1 MRPPP
6 GLQPRLRGRISLQAA
21 TGGFIVLVCAILL
34 GLYAFQT
41 WNNRSE
47 VIERAGES
55 AANLTQ
61 SVAQH
66 AEDAVR
72 EVDGMLFALVERVEV
87 DGPSSRAVKRL
98 HTFLQARVKTL
109 PQLRTITV
117 LDERGNLLTSSAG
130 VIEPTNYADRSYF
143 QYHRTHVGPALHIDP
158 PVRGRQTSEMVI
170 PISRRIDRPDGSFA
184 GVVVASLSIRYFA
197 NFYGR
202 FNIGTTGSIIL
213 ASTDSAVLLVRRPY
227 NEALIGST
235 MLKGPLF
242 REFLP
247 QGIAGTNLMKNATD
261 GVERIGSHLRLS
273 TYPLVAAV
281 ALGKD
286 EVLADWR
293 QEALFDGAI
302 SVALA
307 AIIGALGFWLTHQIG
322 LRAAAE
328 NKLKAA
334 RAAAEAADRAKSE
347 FLATMS
353 HEIRTPMNGII
364 GYSDLLLRTKLDPDQ
379 NEYAETVAGAA
390 RSLLTL
396 LNDVLD
402 YSRIEAGG
410 MVLDHADFSPTA
422 LVEDA
427 LSVMRHTAAEKELA
441 LDARVAPSL
450 PTMLVGDRHRLR
462 QILLN
467 LLNNAIKF
475 TERGGRVQ
483 LRLSCDGD
491 ERDGVKLRFEVED
504 SGIGMPE
511 DVQARLFNRF
521 TQAESSTARKYGG
534 TGLGLSICKRLV
546 ELMGGT
552 IGVTSAPGRG
562 STFWFTV
569 SLPRAKGA
577 LVLQPTAVE
586 GPASPGKLR
595 ILLVDDAEMNRRLA
609 AIMLKAAGHTVD
621 TADDGGAAVEA
632 VQRQRYDLVL
642 MDVQMPGVD
651 GYEATA
657 RIRALPGAPRDVPI
671 VAMTANVM
679 EDDVRKCLTAGMN
692 DHLAKPIE
700 RNRLLTAVARWAKA
714 A

>member
-1 MRPPP
+1 MSRLAD
-6 GLQPRLRGRISLQAA
+6 LQGRLAGRLSLQAA
-21 TGGFIVLVCAILL
+21 TGGFIVLVCMILL
-34 GLYAFQT
+34 GLYVYGT
-41 WNNRSE
+41 WNNRSD
-47 VIERAGES
+47 VIGRAGKNT
-55 AANLTQ
+55 ANLTQ
-61 SVAQH
+61 SIAQH

-72 EVDGMLFALVERVEV
+72 EVDGMLFALVERVQV
-87 DGPSSRAVKRL
+87 DGTSPRSVKRL

-117 LDERGNLLTSSAG
+117 LDERGNLVTNSAA
-130 VIEPTNYADRSYF
+130 VVEPTNYGDRSYF
-143 QYHRTHVGPALHIDP
+143 QYHRTHAGSHLHIDP
-158 PVRGRQTSEMVI
+158 PVLGRATREMVI
-170 PISRRIDRPDGSFA
+170 PVSRRIDRPDGSFA

-202 FNIGTTGSIIL
+202 FNIGSTGSIVL

-235 MLKGPLF
+235 MLNGPLF
-242 REFLP
+242 RDFLP
-247 QGIAGTNLMKNATD
+247 RGIAGTNLMRNATD
-261 GVERIGSHLRLS
+261 GVERIGSHLQLPS
-273 TYPLVAAV
+273 YPLVVAV

-293 QEALFDGAI
+293 QEALFDGVI
-302 SVALA
+302 SVVLA
-307 AIIGALGFWLTHQIG
+307 AIIGALGFWLTRQIG
-322 LRAAAE
+322 LRAE
-328 NKLKAA
+328 TERKLTAA

-364 GYSDLLLRTKLDPDQ
+364 GYSELLLRTKLDPDQ
-379 NEYAETVAGAA
+379 HDYADTIAGAA

-396 LNDVLD
+396 LNDILD

-410 MVLDHADFSPTA
+410 MVLENGDFSPAA
-422 LVEDA
+422 LIEDA
-427 LSVMRHTAAEKELA
+427 LSVMRHTANEKELA
-441 LDARVAPSL
+441 LEARVAPSL
-450 PTMLVGDRHRLR
+450 PTMLVGDRYRLR

-475 TERGGRVQ
+475 TERGGRIQ
-483 LRLSCDGD
+483 LRLSCDGED
-491 ERDGVKLRFEVED
+491 RDDLKLRFEVED
-504 SGIGMPE
+504 SGIGMSE

-546 ELMGGT
+546 ELMNGT
-552 IGVTSAPGRG
+552 IGVASAPGRG
-562 STFWFTV
+562 STFWFTLA
-569 SLPRAKGA
+569 LPRAKTA
-577 LVLQPTAVE
+577 LVLQATPAETAA
-586 GPASPGKLR
+586 PAAKLR

-621 TADDGGAAVEA
+621 TADDGGAAVDA
-632 VQRQRYDLVL
+632 VRRQPYDLVL

-657 RIRALPGAPRDVPI
+657 RIRALPDARRDVPI
-671 VAMTANVM
+671 VAMTANVL
-679 EDDVRKCLTAGMN
+679 EEDVRKCLTVGMN
-692 DHLAKPIE
+692 DHIAKPIE
-700 RNRLLTAVARWAKA
+700 RTRLLTTIARWAKA